1 MQEADFGAKFQTW
14 WATNKPCPVAALE
27 YKVTKT
33 NTFNLTQWHKKQPQ
47 QYVEL
52 VKATTSEGVMWKISD
67 LDPRTKPFDA
77 FFISESPAFLV
88 VWYHRQR
95 RFFIIPV
102 HEIPD
107 QTSISYLYCLER
119 WTEHELL
126 PEIRKQYTF

>member
-1 MQEADFGAKFQTW
+1 
-14 WATNKPCPVAALE
+14 
-27 YKVTKT
+27 
-33 NTFNLTQWHKKQPQ
+33 
-47 QYVEL
+47 
-52 VKATTSEGVMWKISD
+52 MWKISD

-107 QTSISYLYCLER
+107 QISISYLYCLER

-126 PEIRKQYTF
+126 PEIKKQYTF